1 MFPEQAKRMNLKLNG
16 SKSVTGTL
24 ANREILFVS
33 TQEPNYSTAGY
44 NTCFTKSTQW
54 ADVVG

>member
-16 SKSVTGTL
+16 NKSVTGTL
-24 ANREILFVS
+24 VNREILFVS
-33 TQEPNYSTAGY
+33 TQETNYSTARY

-54 ADVVG
+54 TDLLG